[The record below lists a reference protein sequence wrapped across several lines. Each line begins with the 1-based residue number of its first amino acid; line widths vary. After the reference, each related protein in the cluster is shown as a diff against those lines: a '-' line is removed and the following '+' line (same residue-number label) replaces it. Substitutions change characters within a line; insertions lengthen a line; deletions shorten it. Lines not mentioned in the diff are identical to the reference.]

1 MITLD
6 DSTYDYFAINSPR
19 PYSLIVFFT
28 ASHAK
33 FKCSICKS
41 LDRHVQAVANAHSQK
56 YGGNSGDGENKSNQ
70 EVFFLRVD
78 YESSPRVFGKYDVTS
93 VPLVFHIGPDFGSEL
108 DDDDVLDDSE
118 DGSLEERTGKKG
130 GRYHITHRE
139 KFQASGVID
148 AESLADFL
156 RDRTGQNVTIE
167 RSMIMSYIWLTIFF
181 GGILALIPYVMRSLD
196 SFWLP
201 LVRSKSLWAILSA
214 GVYTCAIS
222 GLIFDII
229 RSPPMYYANPQNGQI
244 MFFYPQSGNQFVV
257 EGFVIGFLNLGCAIS
272 LIFLGVVAPKFKSD
286 DHRTMAVLGGLLS
299 FVICFWQIR
308 NLYRMKNRWYG
319 SY

>member
-1 MITLD
+1 MVL
-6 DSTYDYFAINSPR
+6 
-19 PYSLIVFFT
+19 FT
-28 ASHAK
+28 ATHAK

-41 LDRHVQAVANAHSQK
+41 LDYNLQSVASAYKTK
-56 YGGNSGDGENKSNQ
+56 YSDEAGESSDQ
-70 EVFFLRVD
+70 EVFFLRLD

-93 VPLVFHIGPDFGSEL
+93 VPLVFHIGPDFGSDG
-108 DDDDVLDDSE
+108 DDGDLLEDSE
-118 DGSLEERTGKKG
+118 DDSMEDKTSKG
-130 GRYHITHRE
+130 GGSNRYHITHRE
-139 KFQASGVID
+139 KFQASGAID
-148 AESLADFL
+148 AESLSDFL
-156 RDRTGQNVTIE
+156 RDRTGLSVTIE
-167 RSMIMSYIWLTIFF
+167 RSMIMSYIWLTVFF
-181 GGILALIPYVMRSLD
+181 GGIMAFIPYVMRTLD
-196 SFWLP
+196 TFWLP
-201 LVRSKSLWAILSA
+201 LVRSKSLWATLSA
-214 GVYTCAIS
+214 GIYTCAIS

-272 LIFLGVVAPKFKSD
+272 LIFLGIVAPKFKKE
-286 DHRTMAVLGGLLS
+286 DHRTMAVLGGLIS